1 MADLLGQSVGELV
14 GYQTRD
20 ERRIGPATRVEV
32 LTEGVLTRRLHHDP
46 ELPGVAAV
54 IFDEVHERNLTTDL
68 GLALTLDV
76 AATLRPDLRILA
88 MSATVDTAQ
97 FARLLA
103 TELAS
108 APVVVAEGR
117 AHPVDLHW
125 LPRRRDDRLEA
136 AISAA
141 VGRALAEE
149 VGDVLVFLPGIGE
162 ILRCRDRLQT
172 EVGPD
177 VDVRPLAGALTTTE
191 QDLALAPSPPG
202 RRRVVLATDIAE
214 TSLTVDG
221 VRVVVDSGLA
231 RVPRFDPGTG
241 MTRLTTV
248 SISRDSADQ
257 RAGRAGRTEPGAAY
271 RLWSRI
277 EHGTRPAHRAAEI
290 ASVDLAGLALDV
302 AAWGTPV
309 DALALLQA
317 PPARAWREAMALL
330 RLLDAVDEDG
340 RPTEVGRR
348 MLALPL
354 HPRLARMV
362 AAAPTTTSCLV
373 ATIVDERDVL
383 RGRVDE
389 LPADLGLRVALVAGH
404 VHDDRADRAALRRL
418 RDRSADLARRAD
430 ARFDLTDVDVDAVGR
445 LLLAGFPDR
454 LAARRRRG
462 QFQLRTG
469 TSAWVAVDDPL
480 SAADFVVAADLDG
493 RRDRARIRLAAPV
506 DAVDITSVLH
516 DVAESRRLLWDSSRD
531 DLVLRIERR
540 LDALSLGEE
549 IRPPDPG
556 DATVDVLIDRVRA
569 TRLAVLDW
577 SPRAVQ
583 LPARVA
589 FLAAAIGDADGDWP
603 DLSDRA
609 LLASL
614 DTWLR
619 PYLVGAT
626 GRSDLERVDITTVLR
641 ALLPSPLGADL
652 DSLAP
657 EAWTLPG
664 GGRVAIDYTADR
676 PTASVRVQDVFGVVD
691 HPRLAGGRVP
701 LTLALLSPADRP
713 IQVTADLPGF
723 WAGSWAAVRKDL
735 AGRYPKHRWPA
746 DPAGERPGRHKAR

>member
-1 MADLLGQSVGELV
+1 M
-14 GYQTRD
+14 
-20 ERRIGPATRVEV
+20 
-32 LTEGVLTRRLHHDP
+32 
-46 ELPGVAAV
+46 
-54 IFDEVHERNLTTDL
+54 
-68 GLALTLDV
+68 
-76 AATLRPDLRILA
+76 
-88 MSATVDTAQ
+88 
-97 FARLLA
+97 
-103 TELAS
+103 
-108 APVVVAEGR
+108 
-117 AHPVDLHW
+117 
-125 LPRRRDDRLEA
+125 
-136 AISAA
+136 
-141 VGRALAEE
+141 
-149 VGDVLVFLPGIGE
+149 LVFLPGIGE
-162 ILRCRDRLQT
+162 ILRCRDRLQA
-172 EVGPD
+172 EVGSD
-177 VDVRPLAGALTTTE
+177 VDVRPLAGALTTAE

-231 RVPRFDPGTG
+231 RAPRFDPGTG

-277 EHGTRPAHRAAEI
+277 EHGRRPAHRAAEI

-309 DALALLQA
+309 DALAFLQA

-373 ATIVDERDVL
+373 ATVVDERDVL

-404 VHDDRADRAALRRL
+404 VHDDRADRARAAPTARSQRRSGQAG
-418 RDRSADLARRAD
+418 RCAFRPGGRR
-430 ARFDLTDVDVDAVGR
+430 RR
-445 LLLAGFPDR
+445 CCRPP
-454 LAARRRRG
+454 AARRVPRPPGGASAARPVPAAHGNVGVGRR
-462 QFQLRTG
+462 RR
-469 TSAWVAVDDPL
+469 SAG
-480 SAADFVVAADLDG
+480 AADFVVAADLDG

-556 DATVDVLIDRVRA
+556 DATVDALIDRVRA

-577 SPRAVQ
+577 TPSAVQ
-583 LPARVA
+583 LRARVA
-589 FLAAAIGDADGDWP
+589 FLAASMGGTDGGWP

-626 GRSDLERVDITTVLR
+626 GRSDLERVDVTTLLR

-723 WAGSWAAVRKDL
+723 WAGSWAAVRKEL

-746 DPAGERPGRHKAR
+746 DPAGERPGRLKPR